1 MTEYR
6 FARQDDLLQVARIHK
21 DRFPTHYLGQFSTAL
36 LEAFYRNLLED
47 GHLFVVA
54 AEEGEVQGFVLGGE
68 WKKISQSLHEFMKK
82 HLIRSLTESAVRP
95 RTWKQSLK
103 KLMSLFGK
111 KETDP
116 KNLDN
121 IESHTLLSIATSR
134 ASQGKGIAV
143 GMLALF
149 DREMKKMNHR
159 YYLSVQ
165 DTNARAIAFY
175 KKAGFTEAYRCE
187 GEIQMIKTL

>member
-6 FARQDDLLQVARIHK
+6 LAIEDDLLQVARIHK
-21 DRFPTHYLGQFSTAL
+21 DRFPTHYLGQFSTVL

-54 AEEGEVQGFVLGGE
+54 VEEGEVQGFVLGGE

-82 HLIRSLTESAVRP
+82 HLARSLMESAVRP
-95 RTWKQSLK
+95 KTWRQSLK

-116 KNLDN
+116 NNLDN

-134 ASQGKGIAV
+134 SAQGKGVAV
-143 GMLALF
+143 GMLAAF
-149 DREMKKMNHR
+149 DREMKKMSNR

-175 KKAGFTEAYRCE
+175 KKAGFAEAYRCE